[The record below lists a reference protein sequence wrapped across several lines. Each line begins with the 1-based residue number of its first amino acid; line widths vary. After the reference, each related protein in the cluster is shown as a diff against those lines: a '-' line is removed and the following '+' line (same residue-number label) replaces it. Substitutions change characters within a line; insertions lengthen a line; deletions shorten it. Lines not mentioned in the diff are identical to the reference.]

1 MKNAFLIDANSLIH
15 RAYHALPPLTDK
27 DNNPTGALYGLT
39 SVLIKIFSQKDPDY
53 VVACFDRP
61 EPTFRKKRFEDYK
74 AHRPKADSELVEQL
88 IKAPDVF
95 KAFGIPVVDKAGY
108 EADDIVGTLSHTIA
122 HNHKDIRV
130 IILTGDLDALQLVE
144 DGKIVVE
151 TFKKGVSET
160 IEYNERGVQEKL
172 GVLPKQVV
180 EYKSL
185 VGDTSDNIPGVPGI
199 GPKTA
204 SDILN
209 TYPDVA
215 TFLEKGSE
223 HKKFELINQH
233 KKDVVL
239 SKELATII
247 TNAPITFDIKEA
259 VFSPDQKKVMAMF
272 DIYNFSSLEKRLSSL
287 FPNQPPQPQKE
298 EGEDNNPK
306 NHALPSNT
314 IILDPT
320 LTTPSKK
327 EYLSEKEKVGFGL
340 KEVYKQYPF
349 SPPYFDIQIGLQL
362 LGNKC
367 QSKEACQKELGW
379 NQQDLPTF
387 YANAFEYASK
397 HIEKEGVKKVL
408 HDIELPLIPVLAA
421 MEQRGMYID
430 TTQLSLVQEQISTQ
444 VEEKKKEIL
453 SSIGKDINLNSPK
466 QLLEYFKKDLGL
478 SITSTAAEKLEKEQD
493 QHPVIKD
500 ILSYRELFKLKTTYI
515 DAYQK
520 LVDHNRIHPTF
531 LQLGASTGRLSCQ
544 NPNLQNIPHESEWAQ
559 DIRKIFAAPKEHTL
573 VSFDYSQIEL
583 RVLAWLSDDAGMK
596 EAFNNNRDIHA
607 LTAQKVF
614 HTKDISPAQRRL
626 AKTLNFGVVYGMGPR
641 AFAQQSGLS
650 QKEAKE
656 FISTYFEQ
664 FSSVK
669 EWQEQL
675 LTQARRDGRVSNVH
689 GRFRKLPELHSSKSW
704 IAAEAER
711 MAVNMPTQG
720 TAADIMK
727 LAMIKVHHHIQQH
740 YKNVVYI
747 TSTIH
752 DELICEIHESCD
764 KKEVIENIRKIMEG
778 VITMSVPLKV
788 DVAEG
793 PSWGELKKVQN

>member
-27 DNNPTGALYGLT
+27 NNNPTGALYGLT
-39 SVLIKIFSQKDPDY
+39 SVLIKIFSQKTPDY

-61 EPTFRKKRFEDYK
+61 EPTFRKERFDDYK
-74 AHRPKADSELVEQL
+74 AHRPKADDDLVTQL
-88 IKAPDVF
+88 IKAPEIF
-95 KAFGIPVVDKAGY
+95 KAFDIPVIDKAGY
-108 EADDIVGTLSHTIA
+108 EADDIIGTLSHTIA

-130 IILTGDLDALQLVE
+130 VILTGDLDALQLVQ

-160 IEYNERGVQEKL
+160 IEYDEQGVKEKL
-172 GVLPKQVV
+172 GVLPTQVI

-204 SDILN
+204 SDILT

-223 HKKFELINQH
+223 HKKFELIKEH
-233 KKDVVL
+233 TKDVVL

-247 TNAPITFDIKEA
+247 TNVPITFSIEKA
-259 VFSPDQKKVMAMF
+259 VFSPHQEKVATMF
-272 DIYNFSSLEKRLSSL
+272 ETYSFSSLEKRLSSL
-287 FPNQPPQPQKE
+287 FPSQPTHPHHKE
-298 EGEDNNPK
+298 ENN
-306 NHALPSNT
+306 NSNNYTLPNDT
-314 IILDPT
+314 VIIDPN

-327 EYLSEKEKVGFGL
+327 EYLSEREKVGFGL
-340 KEVYKQYPF
+340 KEIYKQHPF
-349 SPPYFDIQIGLQL
+349 SPPYFDIQIALQL

-367 QSKEACQKELGW
+367 KSKEECEQELGW
-379 NQQDLPTF
+379 GQQDFPVF
-387 YANAFEYASK
+387 YARAFKYAST
-397 HIEKEGVKKVL
+397 HIKKEGVEAVL
-408 HDIELPLIPVLAA
+408 HDIEFPLIPVLAV

-430 TTQLSLVQEQISTQ
+430 TTQLSLVQKQISTQ
-444 VEEKKKEIL
+444 VDKKKKEIL

-466 QLLEYFKKDLGL
+466 QLLEYFKNDLGL
-478 SITSTAAEKLEKEQD
+478 SITSTAAEKLEKEQA
-493 QHPVIKD
+493 QHPIIKD
-500 ILSYRELFKLKTTYI
+500 ILSYRELFKLKTTYV

-544 NPNLQNIPHESEWAQ
+544 NPNFQNIPHESEWAQ
-559 DIRKIFAAPKEHTL
+559 DIRKIFAAPEEYTL

-583 RVLAWLSDDAGMK
+583 RVLAWLSDDASMK
-596 EAFNNNRDIHA
+596 EAFNNNQDIHA

-614 HTKDISPAQRRL
+614 HTKEVSPAQRRL

-650 QKEAKE
+650 QKEARE

-669 EWQEQL
+669 EWQEQI
-675 LTQARRDGRVSNVH
+675 LTQARRDGKVSNIH
-689 GRFRKLPELHSSKSW
+689 GRFRTLPELHSSKSW
-704 IAAEAER
+704 VAAEAER

-727 LAMIKVHHHIQQH
+727 LAMIQVHHYIQQH
-740 YKNVVYI
+740 YKDAVYI

-752 DELICEIHESCD
+752 DELICEIHNSCN
-764 KKEVIENIRKIMEG
+764 KEEVIKNIQHIMEH
-778 VITMSVPLKV
+778 VIKMSVPLKV